1 MKRLLFYFIKNKL
14 SELSSS
20 KQNERMNINKL
31 FLSTILGALFF
42 CACNEPTLIGSELV
56 EEEQGSVV
64 FTDTFSLKISS
75 VEGDSLVGY
84 SPTVANFSNYLFGD
98 FEDPIFGTTTASF
111 YMRMFGPGFYPDF
124 EDAAEL
130 DSVILVLPYDTVNA
144 YGDFKEPFSIEVYE
158 ITETISNDE
167 IYYTDTTF
175 LTEVTPLVAKMF
187 QANIRDSLTLTLPD
201 TDNIEEQQRV
211 IPQLRIPLG
220 ADFANRLFTTDSL
233 TYESDSLFLET
244 FKGFY
249 LKPASKTSSMISF
262 DLTSAAIAGVDM
274 FFHENDTSFV
284 RFHFPIDR
292 VAVPN
297 FVKDRTGS
305 PVQAVLDDPVAKDT
319 LFFVEGLTGFRAKI
333 ELPDLSSL
341 GDVVINKAEME
352 FTVEVMPGDDQTIY
366 PLIEQLLLYSLD
378 ANDSTN
384 KILTDDFLV
393 GGSNLSNVRAW
404 FGGNPQTDGAT
415 GKQTYT
421 VSISSHL
428 QEVLSGTREN
438 VLYLETFDR
447 AESIARVAFKNSG
460 AKINAAQ
467 LKINYTEST
476 N

>member
-1 MKRLLFYFIKNKL
+1 MKRLLFYFIQKEL
-14 SELSSS
+14 SELRGS
-20 KQNERMNINKL
+20 KQNERMNLNKL
-31 FLSTILGALFF
+31 FLSAILGALFF
-42 CACNEPTLIGSELV
+42 CACNEPSLIGSELV
-56 EEEQGSVV
+56 KDEQGSVV
-64 FTDTFSLKISS
+64 FTDTFPLIISS
-75 VEGDSLVGY
+75 IEGDSLVGY
-84 SPTVANFSNYLFGD
+84 SPTLANYSNYLFGE
-98 FEDPIFGTTTASF
+98 FNDPIFGKTTASF

-124 EDAAEL
+124 EDAMEL

-144 YGDFKEPFSIEVYE
+144 YGDFKDPFSIEVYE
-158 ITETISNDE
+158 ITESISNDE
-167 IYYTDTTF
+167 TYYTDTTF
-175 LTEVTPLVAKMF
+175 LTEVTPLAAKMF
-187 QANIRDSLTLTLPD
+187 QANIRDSLTLTLPN

-211 IPQLRIPLG
+211 VPQLRIPLG

-249 LKPASKTSSMISF
+249 LKPITETGSMLSF

-274 FFHENDTSFV
+274 FFHENDTSFI

-305 PVQAVLDDPVAKDT
+305 DVQKVLDDPIAKDS
-319 LFFVEGLTGFRAKI
+319 LFFIQGLTGFRAKI

-341 GDVVINKAEME
+341 GDIIINKAEME
-352 FTVEVMPGDDQTIY
+352 FTVEVLSGDDQTIY
-366 PLIEQLLLYSLD
+366 PLTEQLLLYSLNAD
-378 ANDSTN
+378 DPSIRT
-384 KILTDDFLV
+384 LTDDFLV
-393 GGSNLSNVRAW
+393 GGNNLSNIRAW
-404 FGGNPQTDGAT
+404 FGGNLQTDGGT

-428 QEVLSGTREN
+428 QDVLTGTREN

-447 AESIARVAFKNSG
+447 AESIARAAFKNSG